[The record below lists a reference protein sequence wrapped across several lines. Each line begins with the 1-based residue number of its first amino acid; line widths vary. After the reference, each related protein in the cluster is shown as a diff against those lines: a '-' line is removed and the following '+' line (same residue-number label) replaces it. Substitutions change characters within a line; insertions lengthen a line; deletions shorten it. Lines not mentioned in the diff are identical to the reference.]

1 MNEKLV
7 KSVLILLFLH
17 SCIAFTI
24 RAQSVDVAMTDI
36 AGFKNKLE
44 LSSENT
50 KTIDCDFVQEKSSS
64 MLTRKISS
72 KGHFWFKKPGYIR
85 WEYTNPYYYL
95 IIIAKKKVLTKEDGS
110 KKQYDTQSNT
120 MFKEL
125 GAMMF
130 NFVQGNITACEKDYI
145 TIYTENDKSYYVKL
159 IPKSAKVQGMLSQV
173 DLYFD
178 KKDLSVS
185 KIKMLEPG
193 GDYTLIEFWNKKLN
207 MDISD
212 TVFSTK

>member
-1 MNEKLV
+1 MNGRLV
-7 KSVLILLFLH
+7 KSILILLFLH

-24 RAQSVDVAMTDI
+24 RAQSIDV

-44 LSSENT
+44 LSSMNT

-64 MLTRKISS
+64 MLSRTISS
-72 KGHFWFKKPGYIR
+72 KGHFWLKKPGYIR
-85 WEYTNPYYYL
+85 WEYTDPYSYL
-95 IIIAKKKVLTKEDGS
+95 IIFAKKKVFVKDDGG

-130 NFVQGNITACEKDYI
+130 NFVQGNIAACEKDYAI
-145 TIYTENDKSYYVKL
+145 TYVENEQSYYLKL
-159 IPKSAKVQGMLSQV
+159 IPKSAKVQEMLSQV

-178 KKDLSVS
+178 KNDLSVS
-185 KIKMLEPG
+185 KIKMLESG
-193 GDYTLIEFWNKKLN
+193 GDYTLIEFLNKKLN
-207 MDISD
+207 MDIPD
-212 TVFSTK
+212 TIFSIK